1 MELHQAKYDKKKKKT
16 RETGSK
22 KIKKNKNAAENEA
35 QQQTANKNPASII
48 GFHKSFIQLSN

>member
-1 MELHQAKYDKKKKKT
+1 MTKKKKKT